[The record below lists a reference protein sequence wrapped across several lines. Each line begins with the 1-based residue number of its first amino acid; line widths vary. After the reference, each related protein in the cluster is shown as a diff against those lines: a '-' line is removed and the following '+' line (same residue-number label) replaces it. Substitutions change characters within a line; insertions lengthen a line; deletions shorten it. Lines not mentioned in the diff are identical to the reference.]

1 MSLLSNIL
9 CTEIKPA
16 TCSNCGNKVIR
27 EHKTAGYL
35 ANGIFAAMGIPY
47 LVLIVILFEYLPWV
61 LAGTVLIILAGYL
74 WDTLRVNPVVYSE
87 DMTKQYNKRTTKVL
101 VIMALILL
109 AVLVIG
115 ANGT

>member
-1 MSLLSNIL
+1 
-9 CTEIKPA
+9 
-16 TCSNCGNKVIR
+16 
-27 EHKTAGYL
+27 
-35 ANGIFAAMGIPY
+35 MGIPY